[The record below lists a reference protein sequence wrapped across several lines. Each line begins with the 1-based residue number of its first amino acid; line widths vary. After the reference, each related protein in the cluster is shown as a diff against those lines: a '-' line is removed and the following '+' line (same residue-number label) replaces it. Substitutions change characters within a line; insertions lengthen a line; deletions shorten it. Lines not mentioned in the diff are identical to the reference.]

1 MEKRRK
7 ERLVIRVKKDRN
19 YAVMSNYHF
28 KDKKLSLRAK
38 GLLSLMLSLPDN
50 WDYSI
55 NGLGSICKESREII
69 RKTLQELKDNHYLE
83 MKECHDENGR
93 FFYDYIIYEVL
104 MFIHSSI
111 FGIWIFRIRYF
122 RYN

>member
-1 MEKRRK
+1 MI
-7 ERLVIRVKKDRN
+7 IRVKKDKN

-28 KDKKLSLRAK
+28 KDKALSLRAK

-55 NGLGSICKESREII
+55 NGLCNICKESREII

-83 MKECHDENGR
+83 MKEVMMKMVD
-93 FFYDYIIYEVL
+93 FFMIIL
-104 MFIHSSI
+104 SMKFQIFIHSTI
-111 FGIWIFRIRYF
+111 LGIWIFRIRYF